1 MFLFLLTSLI
11 SFPLSICNV
20 SLKASPERPRL
31 FVEAVDGVEEVT
43 TNFGVWLKRC
53 REPATDT
60 LDTAAVAPE
69 SATDGKAPETKTLA
83 SFADEVA
90 STFLLGEDS
99 GGAPLFLGET
109 LETVTSDTSEP
120 KTAADGAAAARPLLQ
135 QAAAAADGTAES
147 GLIERTGTAEVAA
160 DLRGDAR

>member
-1 MFLFLLTSLI
+1 MFLFSLI

-31 FVEAVDGVEEVT
+31 FVEAIDGVEEVT

-60 LDTAAVAPE
+60 SDTAAVAPE
-69 SATDGKAPETKTLA
+69 SASDGKGLSIKPLA
-83 SFADEVA
+83 SFADKAA
-90 STFLLGEDS
+90 SNFLLGEVKVS
-99 GGAPLFLGET
+99 SGAPLFLGET
-109 LETVTSDTSEP
+109 LDAASSDTSEP

-147 GLIERTGTAEVAA
+147 GLIERIGTAEVAA